1 MREVAG
7 FSGGTGSFLDLR
19 GFMIFKFFRDACSEL
34 ARGPVCVPCRELGAV
49 ARYHTCMRFLLCL
62 LAMMALMTPR
72 AWAQVSLPDL
82 GDASSSVLSPQME
95 RKLGASV
102 MRDIRSSEPSYVDDP
117 EINEYLN
124 TVGQKLLSALPGA
137 RQDFEF
143 FAIREPSINAFALP
157 GGFVGVHTGLL
168 TAADTESEVASV
180 LAHEITHVTQRHI
193 ARLFGAQQ
201 QMQLPAM
208 IAMAAALLAARS
220 RPDLATGAAMAAQGA
235 AIQGQLGYSRD
246 FEREADRIG
255 FQRLQAAGFDV
266 RGMPAFFEKLQ
277 RFTRIMDDGSAPG
290 YLRSHPLTVDRVADA
305 QNRAQNAP
313 YHQHADSLEFHLVR
327 AKLRAEATDPRD
339 AVTFFKG
346 VLRDRRFANETAAHY
361 GLAVALLRNRQ
372 FPEAKAE
379 VAKLRGGPVRSPMID
394 ALGARILQGAGEV
407 AASLA
412 LMNEAIGRYPYYRP
426 LIYSQV
432 SALLD
437 EKRVDEAMVV
447 MKDQLRLYP
456 QDARLLGLQ
465 SKGYAALG
473 KRLLQHQV
481 LAEVY
486 VLQGSLPAAIEQLQL
501 AQTAGDGNFY
511 ELSAVEARL
520 KEIRAR
526 LVAESKATK

>member
-1 MREVAG
+1 MRLL
-7 FSGGTGSFLDLR
+7 FS
-19 GFMIFKFFRDACSEL
+19 
-34 ARGPVCVPCRELGAV
+34 
-49 ARYHTCMRFLLCL
+49 L
-62 LAMMALMTPR
+62 LAVLAMLAPR
-72 AWAQVSLPDL
+72 AWAQASLPDL
-82 GDASSSVLSPQME
+82 GDASSSVLSPQTE
-95 RKLGASV
+95 RKLGESV
-102 MRDIRSSEPSYVDDP
+102 MREIRFSEPSYVDDP
-117 EINEYLN
+117 EINDYLN
-124 TVGQKLLSALPGA
+124 TLGFKLLAALPGV

-143 FAIREPSINAFALP
+143 FAIRETSINAFALP

-193 ARLFGAQQ
+193 ARLFGAQK

-208 IAMAAALLAARS
+208 IAMAAALLAAKS

-255 FQRLQAAGFDV
+255 FQALQSAGFDV

-277 RFTRIMDDGSAPG
+277 RFTRMTDDGTAPG

-327 AKLRAEATDPRD
+327 AKVRAETGEARD
-339 AVTFFKG
+339 AVKIFRSI
-346 VLRDRRFANETAAHY
+346 LQDRRFSNETAAHY
-361 GLAVALLRNRQ
+361 GFAVALLRDRQ

-379 VAKLRGGPVRSPMID
+379 VAKLRGGAVGSPMIE
-394 ALGARILQGAGEV
+394 ALAARVLQGAGDAR
-407 AASLA
+407 AAIA
-412 LMNEAIGRYPYYRP
+412 LIKEAIVRYPYYRP
-426 LIYSQV
+426 LVYSHV

-437 EKRVDEAMVV
+437 DKRAEEAMLVLR
-447 MKDQLRLYP
+447 DQLRLYP
-456 QDARLLGLQ
+456 GNPQLLGMQ
-465 SKGYAALG
+465 AKAYAALG
-473 KRLLQHQV
+473 KRLLQHQS
-481 LAEVY
+481 LAEVH
-486 VLQGSLPAAIEQLQL
+486 VLQGNLPAAIEQLHL

-526 LVAESKATK
+526 LLAETRPLR